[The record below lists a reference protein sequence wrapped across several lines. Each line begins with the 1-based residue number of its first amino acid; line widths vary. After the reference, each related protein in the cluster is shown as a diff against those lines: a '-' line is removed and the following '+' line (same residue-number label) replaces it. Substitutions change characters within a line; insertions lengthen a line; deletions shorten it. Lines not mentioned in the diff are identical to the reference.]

1 MHRHTPAALRFVI
14 EGEGGWTDVDGTRYQ
29 MSPGDVIRTPNWTW
43 HGHAHAATATSPMIW
58 LDGLDLPLI
67 HDLPVVFAEFTESE
81 RPERHAGQLRASG
94 HAEQV
99 RHRDQDA
106 GLGEHG
112 VHLRL
117 ESGA

>member
-1 MHRHTPAALRFVI
+1 MRGVGEPVRVSDLGDEYR
-14 EGEGGWTDVDGTRYQ
+14 GEGGTDAGQ
-29 MSPGDVIRTPNWTW
+29 L
-43 HGHAHAATATSPMIW
+43 
-58 LDGLDLPLI
+58 LDGRVTAVTAQLGSDQSDEPGLVCIENIDELEQRDHALGI
-67 HDLPVVFAEFTESE
+67 GFT
-81 RPERHAGQLRASG
+81 ERHAGQLRASG